1 MGDNIAYMGKKWVK
15 KVFVKALLKALGE
28 KYWCK
33 KCGSNFENFVKYLG
47 GKLCKMYGCNKIHG

>member
-1 MGDNIAYMGKKWVK
+1 MGEKMGKKSICES
-15 KVFVKALLKALGE
+15 FVKSMGE

-47 GKLCKMYGCNKIHG
+47 ENFVKSMGEIKYMVEKNG